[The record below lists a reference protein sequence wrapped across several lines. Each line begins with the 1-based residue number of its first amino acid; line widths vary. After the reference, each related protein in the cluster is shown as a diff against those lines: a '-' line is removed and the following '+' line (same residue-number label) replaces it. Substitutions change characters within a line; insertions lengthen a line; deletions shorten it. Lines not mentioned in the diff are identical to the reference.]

1 MDFDPKTSMDP
12 LEPLGAAAVR
22 RGRVAAIPSLATG
35 AIVRARMALRNHSFL
50 DACAGQRPA
59 RTPVWLMRQ
68 AGRYLPEYRAVRS
81 RVSFLEL
88 CRTPELAAEVTVQ
101 PIDRLDVDAAILFSD
116 ILVVFDAMGVEVEF
130 RPEPHLP
137 KPVRTAAD
145 LAGLRWGDPVEEIA
159 YVMDA
164 VRACK
169 RALADRV
176 PLIGFCGAPFTTAS
190 YLIEGGTSREFHE
203 VKRLMFCEPLL
214 FAKLMEDMSDLLAR
228 YLIGQIDAGVD
239 AVQIFDSWAGAL
251 SPLDYATQVL
261 PFTIRLIERV
271 QAHSRRVPVILF
283 ARGNAN
289 LLGLSAS
296 APADVI
302 GVDWSLELD
311 TAIDVVGRDRVVQGN
326 LDPAI
331 LLGPPELIRERV
343 RRVLAAG
350 RHARAHVFNLGH
362 GISRFTDP
370 ELAKLL
376 VDTVHEGLPDDVA

>member
-1 MDFDPKTSMDP
+1 
-12 LEPLGAAAVR
+12 
-22 RGRVAAIPSLATG
+22 
-35 AIVRARMALRNHSFL
+35 
-50 DACAGQRPA
+50 
-59 RTPVWLMRQ
+59 MRQ

-81 RVSFLEL
+81 RVGFLEL

-101 PIDRLDVDAAILFSD
+101 PVDRLDVDAAILFSD

-130 RPEPHLP
+130 RPEPHIP
-137 KPVRTAAD
+137 APVRTSAD
-145 LAGLRWGDPVEEIA
+145 LARLRWGDPVEEVG

-203 VKRLMFCEPLL
+203 VKRLMYGERSL
-214 FAKLMEDMSDLLAR
+214 FAKLMHDMSDLLAR

-251 SPLDYATQVL
+251 SPRDYATNVL
-261 PFTIRLIERV
+261 PHTVRLIERV

-289 LLGLSAS
+289 LLSMSAAS
-296 APADVI
+296 SADVI
-302 GVDWSLELD
+302 GVDWSIELEQ
-311 TAIDVVGRDRVVQGN
+311 AIDVVGPERVVQGN
-326 LDPAI
+326 LDPAV
-331 LLGPPELIRERV
+331 LLGPPELIRDRV
-343 RRVLAAG
+343 RRILAAG
-350 RHARAHVFNLGH
+350 QKARAHVFNLGH

-370 ELAKLL
+370 EHAKLL
-376 VDTVHEGLPDDVA
+376 VDAVHEGLPDDAS

>member
-1 MDFDPKTSMDP
+1 
-12 LEPLGAAAVR
+12 
-22 RGRVAAIPSLATG
+22 
-35 AIVRARMALRNHSFL
+35 
-50 DACAGQRPA
+50 
-59 RTPVWLMRQ
+59 MRQ
-68 AGRYLPEYRAVRS
+68 AGRYLPEYRAVRA

-130 RPEPHLP
+130 RPEPHIA
-137 KPVRTAAD
+137 KPVRTTAD
-145 LAGLRWGDPVEEIA
+145 LAALRWGDPVEEVA

-190 YLIEGGTSREFHE
+190 YLIEGGSSREFHE
-203 VKRLMFCEPLL
+203 VKRLMYAEPVL
-214 FAKLMEDMSDLLAR
+214 FTKLMADMSELLAR

-251 SPLDYATQVL
+251 SPLDYASLVL
-261 PFTIRLIERV
+261 PHTVRLVERV
-271 QAHSRRVPVILF
+271 QAHTRKVPVILF

-289 LLGLSAS
+289 LLSLTAS

-302 GVDWSLELD
+302 GIDWGIELD
-311 TAIDVVGRDRVVQGN
+311 AAIDVVGPDRVVQGN
-326 LDPAI
+326 LDPAV
-331 LLGPPELIRERV
+331 LFGPPELIRERV
-343 RRVLAAG
+343 QRILAAG
-350 RHARAHVFNLGH
+350 RRARAHVFNLGH
-362 GISRFTDP
+362 GISRFTEP

-376 VDTVHEGLPDDVA
+376 VDTVHEGLPDADA

>member
-1 MDFDPKTSMDP
+1 MNRPG
-12 LEPLGAAAVR
+12 GASRYSPR
-22 RGRVAAIPSLATG
+22 R
-35 AIVRARMALRNHSFL
+35 RMVLHNRSFL
-50 DACAGQRPA
+50 DACAGRRPA

-81 RVSFLEL
+81 RVGFLEL

-130 RPEPHLP
+130 RPEPHVAQ
-137 KPVRTAAD
+137 PVRTGAE
-145 LAGLRWGDPVEEIA
+145 LGRLRWGDPVEEIA

-190 YLIEGGTSREFHE
+190 YLIEGGGSREFLE
-203 VKRLMFCEPLL
+203 VKRLMYAEPLA
-214 FAKLMEDMSDLLAR
+214 FAQLLANMSELLAR

-251 SPLDYATQVL
+251 TPNDYATRVL
-261 PFTIRLIERV
+261 PHTIELIQRV

-289 LLGLSAS
+289 LLSTSA
-296 APADVI
+296 ATPADVI
-302 GVDWSLELD
+302 GIDWSIELD
-311 TAIDVVGRDRVVQGN
+311 RAIDVVGQDRVVQGN
-326 LDPAI
+326 LDPAV

-343 RRVLAAG
+343 REILAAG
-350 RHARAHVFNLGH
+350 RRARGHVFNLGH

-370 ELAKLL
+370 EHAKLL
-376 VDTVHEGLPDDVA
+376 VDAVHEGLPDAD